1 MSTLSRS
8 YLCAL
13 FKPKHLHSHT
23 CSLLNYCCTD
33 FKEEIGHYFTSIDQ
47 LSMKWKGKRFGI
59 GQNRMVWYS
68 WSLICIH
75 IGRMNRVLLY
85 GMVATSWC
93 GTYGRVWYNILRMV
107 WHSMNHSMVYFGT
120 AWYIVIWCD
129 LVWYGIVCL
138 ALCDMV
144 WRIVTWYGMVRQGQ
158 GFASIRP

>member
-1 MSTLSRS
+1 MYISS
-8 YLCAL
+8 
-13 FKPKHLHSHT
+13 FK
-23 CSLLNYCCTD
+23 
-33 FKEEIGHYFTSIDQ
+33 SIHFDNVY
-47 LSMKWKGKRFGI
+47 GI

-93 GTYGRVWYNILRMV
+93 GTYRRVWYNILRMV
-107 WHSMNHSMVYFGT
+107 WHSMNHSMVCFGT

-138 ALCDMV
+138 ALHDMV